1 MHRIARQPDRC
12 PPQLACTLSSVN
24 PIYRDSSLGRA
35 SLGMNDT
42 GIPNLQICNTLV
54 LADGKRRGKEGYVA
68 RVMTDLE
75 TEE

>member
-1 MHRIARQPDRC
+1 
-12 PPQLACTLSSVN
+12 
-24 PIYRDSSLGRA
+24 
-35 SLGMNDT
+35 MNDT